1 MKIAVISD
9 DGNTISQHFGRA
21 PLYTV
26 VTVEDGKI
34 VSKEN
39 RAKAGHHTFAGGEHP
54 ETHHG
59 ERHGYD
65 TGAQSRHAAMAQSID
80 DCQVLIAG
88 GMGGGAYN
96 NLRGLNIEPIV
107 TDVLGIDQAAA
118 LYLKGELPNLTERL
132 H

>member
-1 MKIAVISD
+1 MKIAVVTK
-9 DGNTISQHFGRA
+9 DGKRVSQHFGRA
-21 PLYTV
+21 PLYLV
-26 VTVEDGKI
+26 LTVEDGKI
-34 VSKEN
+34 TGRET
-39 RAKAGHHTFAGGEHP
+39 REKAEHHSRGGHNHQAHGGQ
-54 ETHHG
+54 HG
-59 ERHGYD
+59 CGR
-65 TGAQSRHAAMAQSID
+65 GAATRHARMAETIS